1 MAERVSTIAR
11 VTKETRIELD
21 FNIDGTGRDEIA
33 TGIAFFDHM
42 MSLFTRHGLF
52 DVKLKAEGDLA
63 VDSHHTVED
72 VGIVLGQA
80 IADSLGD
87 KIGLYRY
94 GYSLLP
100 MDEALVLVAL
110 DLSGRPHLSYDADL
124 LGQMVEGFDTRLV
137 PEFLQALVNT
147 AGLTLH
153 IKLLAGKNSH
163 HMIEAVF
170 KGLGKALDMATKI
183 DPRVGG
189 VPSTKGKL

>member
-147 AGLTLH
+147 AGLTVH
-153 IKLLAGKNSH
+153 IKLLAGQNSH

>member
-33 TGIAFFDHM
+33 TGIPFFDHM
-42 MSLFTRHGLF
+42 VSLFARHGLF

-80 IADSLGD
+80 ITDSLGD

-110 DLSGRPHLSYDADL
+110 DLSGRPHLSYDAEL

-189 VPSTKGKL
+189 VPSTKGQL